1 MSTVPTRPRPNSPA
15 PATPGREGRPTGDH
29 PRVGNREE
37 QGSKPAAG
45 EHGTAH
51 APLAEPSARPSRPRH
66 QGPHATGKG
75 AAAAASSQGRAFYGT
90 RSLDLL
96 VIARVAACVI
106 LCAIATGVTLLVL
119 SHLGLLHS
127 GQEISAVVLIIAI
140 AGSALATLVTL
151 SIMLHRMLKPIRELR
166 SAMER
171 VTQGDF
177 TARVDDEG
185 ADNELGSLLRSFNT
199 MAGELGSIEMLR
211 DEFVDDFSH
220 ELKTPI
226 TSIRGFARQIAHD
239 QEAPE
244 RDREYAGIIAD
255 EAGRLITMSSN
266 VLALN
271 RFESQRVVS
280 DARDYALDEQLRR
293 CVLML
298 QDVWE
303 ARDVEMDLD
312 GVHPTTVR
320 ASAEMLAQVWL
331 NVLGNAIKYSPRG
344 SVVRVS
350 CENREGNA
358 RVVVSD
364 EGPGMDEATLR
375 RAFDKFYRGTAT
387 AGTTSGNG
395 LGLSIVKRIVEL
407 SHGTISVRTEPGH
420 GTAFAVTLPAE

>member
-1 MSTVPTRPRPNSPA
+1 MRRGQT
-15 PATPGREGRPTGDH
+15 GR
-29 PRVGNREE
+29 
-37 QGSKPAAG
+37 
-45 EHGTAH
+45 
-51 APLAEPSARPSRPRH
+51 
-66 QGPHATGKG
+66 
-75 AAAAASSQGRAFYGT
+75 QGRAFYGT

-106 LCAIATGVTLLVL
+106 LCAVLTGIVLILL

-127 GQEISAVVLIIAI
+127 GQEISGVVLIVAI
-140 AGSALATLVTL
+140 AGGALATLVTL

-171 VTQGDF
+171 VTHGDF
-177 TARVDDEG
+177 AARVDDEG

-226 TSIRGFARQIAHD
+226 TSIRGFARQIARD
-239 QEAPE
+239 GEAPA

-255 EAGRLITMSSN
+255 EAERLIAMASN

-271 RFESQRVVS
+271 RVESQRVVG
-280 DARDYALDEQLRR
+280 DARSYALDEQLRR

-298 QDVWE
+298 QDAWE
-303 ARDVEMDLD
+303 GQGVEMDLD
-312 GVHPTTVR
+312 GVRPTTVR
-320 ASAEMLAQVWL
+320 ANEEMLAQVWL
-331 NVLGNAIKYSPRG
+331 NVLGNAIKYGPEG
-344 SVVRVS
+344 GVVRVS
-350 CENREGNA
+350 CENVGSGEDGSGLAAGGAGGVGSGDGSWA

-387 AGTTSGNG
+387 ATTTSGNG
-395 LGLSIVKRIVEL
+395 LGLPIVKRIVEL

-420 GTAFAVTLPAE
+420 GTAFAVTLPAGE